1 MFLLWL
7 RQLPLCGD
15 RTPAS
20 VPPPAE
26 GRSSPTNTP
35 VSPLVPSS
43 YQVVR
48 GSIYSFPLVRH
59 SCRLSDGVL
68 HALLC
73 LTVYSWCIHGERY
86 TPCPPLL
93 HHLVLPRIFLFN
105 PRKIPRVLGSWKSSL
120 KLRPCVSNFWHPHL
134 PLGISKG
141 LIELWLL
148 FTNMPISAQGNTD
161 FSHSYFCISLR
172 YIIHL
177 YSCSHLYRRI
187 LKGCKPKELIRLR
200 DFSLQNQELFLVSVA
215 SPHHHHPFK
224 RNNIFLFK
232 RLKQYLF
239 LVTSM

>member
-1 MFLLWL
+1 MHFCVWRCISDVSMERDILHVHHSSTILFSLESSFLT
-7 RQLPLCGD
+7 QEK
-15 RTPAS
+15 S
-20 VPPPAE
+20 QE
-26 GRSSPTNTP
+26 
-35 VSPLVPSS
+35 
-43 YQVVR
+43 
-48 GSIYSFPLVRH
+48 
-59 SCRLSDGVL
+59 
-68 HALLC
+68 
-73 LTVYSWCIHGERY
+73 SWDHG
-86 TPCPPLL
+86 
-93 HHLVLPRIFLFN
+93 N
-105 PRKIPRVLGSWKSSL
+105 PHWN
-120 KLRPCVSNFWHPHL
+120 LRPCISNFWHPHL

-148 FTNMPISAQGNTD
+148 FTSMPISAQGNTD

-215 SPHHHHPFK
+215 SPYHHPPFK
-224 RNNIFLFK
+224 RNNIFIFK